1 MREEYNVPIFPKY
14 TGPALLEQVV
24 TVENLTLAWRRVR
37 GNIQVARRG
46 RSAGIDAVTV
56 RDFEAD
62 WASQTSRLAEELRT
76 GTYRPLPARRVTLP
90 KASGGERAIAILAIR
105 DRIAQRAVQQVLQPL
120 FEPLFLDCSYGC
132 RLYVGVPEAVARVAR
147 YADQGLGWA
156 VDADIAGYFDAIDHQ
171 ILMGLL
177 RQRIDEPAILQLI
190 SQWLQVGAMQTAED
204 AALVQEP
211 VGLAALARQAGA
223 ALRGISA
230 APAAPPAAPAPAPI
244 GDPYGAAIW
253 EQPDPLGW
261 GVPRRPG
268 LDAGGLITL
277 LSLAQPALEGA
288 RRIAPHLRQ
297 ISPQRLLLGSA
308 LAAGAVAAGELAL
321 RAHAAATGPRG
332 TPQGGSLSP
341 LLANIYL
348 HPFDLAMTS
357 HGMRMVRFMDDL
369 VVMCATR
376 EEAERAL
383 ELVRRQLAVLRLQL
397 NAEKTRV
404 AAYADGL
411 EFLGQALTPRERW
424 PQFGQGLA
432 SFEEAE
438 RALREASR
446 QAQARTRA
454 GVERVRQGATDL
466 RRRVQGAK

>member
-1 MREEYNVPIFPKY
+1 MPIFPKY
-14 TGPALLEQVV
+14 TGPALLDQVV
-24 TVENLTLAWRRVR
+24 TVENLTIAWKRVR

-46 RSAGIDAVTV
+46 RSAGIDAVTI

-62 WASQTSRLAEELRT
+62 WSNQMAGLADELRT
-76 GTYRPLPARRVTLP
+76 GAYRPLPPLTVQIP
-90 KASGGERAIAILAIR
+90 KASGGARAIAILAIR
-105 DRIAQRAVQQVLQPL
+105 DRVAQRAVQQVLQPL

-132 RLYVGVPEAVARVAR
+132 RLYVGVPEAVARVVR
-147 YADQGLGWA
+147 YANQGLTWA
-156 VDADIAGYFDAIDHQ
+156 ADADIASFFDTIDQQ

-190 SQWLQVGAMQTAED
+190 SQWLQVGAMHTAED
-204 AALVQEP
+204 AALVRAP
-211 VGLAALARQAGA
+211 VGLAALARRAGT

-230 APAAPPAAPAPAPI
+230 TPAALAVAPVPPPI

-253 EQPDPLGW
+253 EQPDASGW
-261 GVPRRPG
+261 GAPRRSG
-268 LDAGGLITL
+268 LDTGGLITL

-288 RRIAPHLRQ
+288 RRLAPHLRQ
-297 ISPQRLLLGSA
+297 IGTQRLLLGSA

-321 RAHAAATGPRG
+321 RAHAATSGPRG

-369 VVMCATR
+369 VVMCASH
-376 EEAERAL
+376 EEAVQAL

-397 NAEKTRV
+397 RAEKTRV
-404 AAYADGL
+404 TAYADGL
-411 EFLGQALTPRERW
+411 TFLGQALAPRQPW
-424 PQFGQGLA
+424 PYLGQGLA

-446 QAQARTRA
+446 RASDQVHRRA
-454 GVERVRQGATDL
+454 GQVRQSVSKL
-466 RRRVQGAK
+466 RGRMRS